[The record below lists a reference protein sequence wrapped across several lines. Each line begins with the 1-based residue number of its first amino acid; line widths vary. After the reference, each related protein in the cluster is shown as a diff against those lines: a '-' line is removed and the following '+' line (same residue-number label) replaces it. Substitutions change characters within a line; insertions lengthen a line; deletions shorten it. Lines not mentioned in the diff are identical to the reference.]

1 MRFHVLTS
9 LLALASTTS
18 AAITWTLQKAA
29 NPTTDQAD
37 AYSKIEAAMRLA
49 VARYARFS
57 DASKR
62 LTIQYEVSTCWLAS
76 SYAAPR
82 TTAPRMSCFCR
93 PGGIMLREP
102 NKTALEGVF
111 YLPAFASTRPCGWPL
126 IPPV

>member
-1 MRFHVLTS
+1 MLTPTRHWIIFSTTGPPPTGTQTDRQTDKMRFHVLTS

-62 LTIQYEVSTCWLAS
+62 LTIQYEVS
-76 SYAAPR
+76 P
-82 TTAPRMSCFCR
+82 
-93 PGGIMLREP
+93 
-102 NKTALEGVF
+102 
-111 YLPAFASTRPCGWPL
+111 GWPVPFM
-126 IPPV
+126 PPRGR